1 MSKYVI
7 PDHILVEALLAGG
20 GEDTDTNTHLIDGND
35 PDKVDGLDRY
45 VALCGKVSPHH
56 ATFTWYRSPADS
68 PIVPN
73 LWCKG
78 CLMVRTYVAS
88 GHVLPQ

>member
-1 MSKYVI
+1 MSKHVI
-7 PDHILVEALLAGG
+7 PDHIRVEALLAGS
-20 GEDTDTNTHLIDGND
+20 GEDSYTNTHLIDGND
-35 PDKVDGLDRY
+35 PGKGNGSGY

-56 ATFTWYRSPADS
+56 AAFTWYRSPADS